1 MRIKN
6 LIDEDFANYKK
17 PSLFIGCG
25 ECDFKCDRE
34 CGKAVCQNSALAKAP
49 SISVYEGEIIDRF
62 FNNPITEAFVFGG
75 LEPFYSQETVDGLI
89 HLMLEIIAQHGFRH
103 YAEPI
108 DVVIYTGF
116 YPDEVYDYLKEI
128 QKNIGTVYNGKGI
141 NVIIKFGRFIPDDE
155 PRFDNLLGV
164 ELASSNQYAM
174 ELADA
179 IEGAETRIK
188 LNEWAKRR
196 VEHLNKKKVKENFD
210 NEWYK
215 SFGEQKDV

>member
-1 MRIKN
+1 MLIKN
-6 LIDEDFANYKK
+6 LIDEDFVNYKK

-49 SISVYEGEIIDRF
+49 SFDVYDGEIIDRF

-75 LEPFYSQETVDGLI
+75 LEPFYSEGTVNSLI
-89 HLMLEIIAQHGFRH
+89 RLLLEIIAQHGFRH
-103 YAEPI
+103 YTEPI

-116 YPDEVYDYLKEI
+116 YPDEIYNYLKEI

-141 NVIIKFGRFIPDDE
+141 NVIIKFGRFIPNDE
-155 PRFDNLLGV
+155 PHFDNLLGV

-174 ELADA
+174 ELNDA
-179 IEGAETRIK
+179 IESAETLIK
-188 LNEWAKRR
+188 LTKWMEERMEYLR
-196 VEHLNKKKVKENFD
+196 KK

-215 SFGEQKDV
+215 SFGEQRDV